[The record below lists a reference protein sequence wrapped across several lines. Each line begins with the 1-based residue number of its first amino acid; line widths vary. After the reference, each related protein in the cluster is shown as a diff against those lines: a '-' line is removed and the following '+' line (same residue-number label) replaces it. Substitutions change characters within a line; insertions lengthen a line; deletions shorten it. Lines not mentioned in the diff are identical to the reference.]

1 MCSEELGKKDH
12 SHPKKYVWK
21 KAATRNDFRTHTDKY
36 IEKFWNQSIKPNQSV
51 SEVDS
56 MVHTLIHNLLL
67 KGEDNPANIHSV
79 HLHSSMLK
87 HQQ

>member
-36 IEKFWNQSIKPNQSV
+36 IEKFWN
-51 SEVDS
+51 
-56 MVHTLIHNLLL
+56 
-67 KGEDNPANIHSV
+67 
-79 HLHSSMLK
+79 
-87 HQQ
+87 